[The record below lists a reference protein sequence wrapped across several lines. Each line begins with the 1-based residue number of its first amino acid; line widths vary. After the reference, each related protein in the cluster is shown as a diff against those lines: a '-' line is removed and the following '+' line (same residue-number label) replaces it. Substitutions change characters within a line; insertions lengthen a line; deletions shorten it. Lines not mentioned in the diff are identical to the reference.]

1 MHRNGILIV
10 KVFKNAQERSK
21 WPIFSQKMH
30 KIAGFCIQSLEIFPQ
45 VIPRTPAAEGATPRA
60 PTPAQPLATLRHHT
74 AQAARINTPLKLRV
88 LIRRPRGL
96 QLRRYDWF
104 RGQLG
109 GNGVGA
115 AFDLKWPRHDG
126 DLFELFEERQ

>member
-1 MHRNGILIV
+1 MAHFLA
-10 KVFKNAQERSK
+10 KNAQDCRILHTKSRNFSTGDTPNPRSGRGR
-21 WPIFSQKMH
+21 P
-30 KIAGFCIQSLEIFPQ
+30 
-45 VIPRTPAAEGATPRA
+45 PRA

-96 QLRRYDWF
+96 QLRRYDRF